1 MNKCCWFSVEK
12 CSDLAFPILFLV
24 KAGKL
29 HVVMYA
35 QPPFRTE
42 GLIQPLAALAEESHL
57 TKFMI
62 PSWG

>member
-1 MNKCCWFSVEK
+1 MNKCCWFSVKK
-12 CSDLAFPILFLV
+12 CSDLALPILFLV

-35 QPPFRTE
+35 QPRFRTE

-57 TKFMI
+57 TKFVI